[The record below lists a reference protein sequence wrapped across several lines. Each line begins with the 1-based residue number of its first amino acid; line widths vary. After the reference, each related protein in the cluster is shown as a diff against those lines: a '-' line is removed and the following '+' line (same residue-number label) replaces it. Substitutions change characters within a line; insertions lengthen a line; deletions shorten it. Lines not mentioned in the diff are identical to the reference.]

1 MEKEDISDLVPQ
13 VDERLR
19 AKNAGRFNDSIRYY
33 DNEMQRLKS
42 AMPYEERQRIP
53 EYESMYV
60 QERRSER
67 HMPLE
72 DTGKDANRYN
82 VIILVSAAAAVFAIA
97 AFGITWP
104 LGLNSWE
111 ARGAV
116 GGFVLALVTLSLI
129 ISLLW
134 NRLHKEKALDY
145 SKMPG
150 EERLKMYAEYS
161 FQGTALKK
169 MLEGETLRKK

>member
-13 VDERLR
+13 VNPRLR
-19 AKNAGRFNDSIRYY
+19 AKNAGKFNESIRYY
-33 DNEMQRLKS
+33 ENEMQRLIS

-60 QERRSER
+60 QERRSEAG
-67 HMPLE
+67 MPLE

-82 VIILVSAAAAVFAIA
+82 AIILVSAVAAVFALA
-97 AFGITWP
+97 AFGITWSF
-104 LGLNSWE
+104 GLNKWE

-129 ISLLW
+129 ISWLW
-134 NRLHKEKALDY
+134 NRLRRDKAKDY
-145 SKMPG
+145 SKLSG
-150 EERLKMYAEYS
+150 EERLKLYAEYS
-161 FQGTALKK
+161 FQGSALKK
-169 MLEGETLRKK
+169 MLDERR